1 MKRVVFFL
9 LALLVLSASVL
20 AADVTS
26 PGDPIE
32 GLPPVGVATV
42 DGRAWPDGEA
52 PLHAIDNVAAKYLH
66 FKPTDPANLMGF
78 AVTPSRAGSIVIG
91 LNFMS
96 ANDRA
101 ERDPTSYEL
110 YGSNDSINGPWTL
123 ISSGSIAD
131 FAGATEWA
139 RNAWISA
146 PIVFANTVA
155 YDHYRLLFPTLR
167 DYAGANSMQIGEVE
181 LLDGV
186 PTVSTGT
193 FLVRLPNN
201 TIQLNATVSDV
212 DTPLENITYQ
222 WSFYS
227 GPEGVTAADLDFGD
241 TANSATPTV
250 TFPSVAGLYELQ
262 VQISDGMYDAN
273 DLALVRVWDS
283 ATEDALLGH
292 WAMNDGPGSTVVADV
307 RNSAHPNNGVIGC
320 HAQGESPTWTPGWIP
335 SEDPDNWALDFTN
348 LGFVTVIPDT
358 NNLSPNLDDVQWS
371 ISIAA
376 WFNAN
381 GWVGNH
387 RILQKGRTDN
397 QYRLLVQDMK
407 LTMHLAGVGT
417 VQAPLPT
424 ATLWHHVVGTYDG
437 VTMKLYM
444 DGVEVGSQ
452 AASGLISTSTDPL
465 FIGTKHDEVNPDQHP
480 GDYFQG
486 KLDDVRIYNYPLSE
500 QEIYDLV
507 AMGENAPPVILSIE
521 APAELVLSVTDS
533 IDADATVFDVNGDQV
548 NYQWTA
554 TGPGN
559 VTFLP
564 TNTVEDPSVAFDT
577 AGEYTLRLTID
588 DGLFGLEGEIS
599 SEIVVNVT
607 NPTCADAIAAGHV
620 LIGDLDGNCSVD
632 LGDVAVLAANWL
644 ACNDP
649 LSDDPRCVNP
659 FAPTGD

>member
-42 DGRAWPDGEA
+42 DGRAWPDGEG

-131 FAGATEWA
+131 FAGATGWA

-227 GPEGVTAADLDFGD
+227 APEGVTAADLDFGD

-320 HAQGESPTWTPGWIP
+320 HAQGENPTWTRGWIP

-437 VTMKLYM
+437 ATMKLYM

-452 AASGLISTSTDPL
+452 AASGFISTSTDPL